1 MFPCV
6 ENSYRECSTY
16 HRKPLHLNNK
26 LDGWVIFWWN
36 VSTSQVGY
44 NDCVFEL
51 MYYFLGIE
59 GQTVPQI
66 RVPPCV
72 CRNLLRIL
80 LANLYSS
87 QLTTSHTTHDDMR
100 IPVGW
105 HAACKSLGLWLYE
118 SPAGCIDA
126 INTPWVRWSALGL
139 EKFRWWKEKIVTPRC
154 INCVAFC
161 LWEGNDGMTS
171 QYGQPLPSR
180 VRGPLRNT
188 IYGFILARFGPIQWL
203 EWENWVVVNTEISDN

>member
-1 MFPCV
+1 
-6 ENSYRECSTY
+6 
-16 HRKPLHLNNK
+16 
-26 LDGWVIFWWN
+26 
-36 VSTSQVGY
+36 
-44 NDCVFEL
+44 

-66 RVPPCV
+66 SVPPCV

-87 QLTTSHTTHDDMR
+87 LTTSHTTLQR
-100 IPVGW
+100 ENENPGRV
-105 HAACKSLGLWLYE
+105 ACSFANRSACGCT
-118 SPAGCIDA
+118 SPQAGCIDA

-139 EKFRWWKEKIVTPRC
+139 EKFLWWKEKIATPRC

-161 LWEGNDGMTS
+161 LWERNDGLTS

-180 VRGPLRNT
+180 VRGPFRNT